1 MDVNS
6 HHVPDKPVLPVD
18 LAAPGSIP
26 SDAQSPQTPV
36 HNARPVIWGTPASTP
51 KLSTEDD
58 VEQDVDEIERIGE
71 HRDDD
76 GVAHAAKLTHPDDD
90 DSITSDED
98 LPAFHN
104 DGQVRMGD
112 AKDKNM
118 EVDDLLNADHP
129 SKDPSDLAKEEQDDD
144 KVPDQLQKP
153 KAEQRPIETLKE
165 QTPWSEHYDFPT
177 WDECQELKTK
187 ADVLPDLVHVPFEV
201 SVKDVVLE
209 GWEDQWIAK
218 ARYLG
223 PKLAEPKIDF
233 VYNCESSLPEDAS

>member
-1 MDVNS
+1 MGVNS
-6 HHVPDKPVLPVD
+6 PHAPNVPVLPVD

-26 SDAQSPQTPV
+26 SPAPDSQSLQTHV
-36 HNARPVIWGTPASTP
+36 RNARPAIGGAPAGTP
-51 KLSTEDD
+51 KLSTDD
-58 VEQDVDEIERIGE
+58 EEQDVDEIERIGE

-90 DSITSDED
+90 DSATSDED

-104 DGQVRMGD
+104 DGQVRIGD
-112 AKDKNM
+112 AKEKDM
-118 EVDDLLNADHP
+118 GVDELLNADHP
-129 SKDPSDLAKEEQDDD
+129 SKDPSDGAKEEQDDD
-144 KVPDQLQKP
+144 NKPAQLQKP
-153 KAEQRPIETLKE
+153 NAEQRPIETLKE

-187 ADVLPDLVHVPFEV
+187 ADALPDLVHVPFEV

-218 ARYLG
+218 ARYSG

-233 VYNCESSLPEDAS
+233 VYNCES